1 MTDLLETLES
11 KLNDDPADVVRQV
24 REFLAQKPFS
34 VPAYR
39 LLAAALDEIERRS
52 PIRGEVRTSLEAR
65 GADLERAMAAMTAD
79 DFRTAGETLL
89 KRLSKRPTDVDALSL
104 MAELASVLKYFTEAE
119 DLLRY
124 VVEISPECSGAR
136 IELARLLEKQDRPS
150 ESRELLE
157 FVLAREPANL
167 FAKAVYASSL
177 GRTGRYD
184 ESVREYEQ
192 LLRALPE
199 QSDLWSTYGHTL
211 TTVGRAE
218 DGLRAMRR
226 AIAIDPENGEAW
238 WHIANTKSG
247 RFDAQEIA
255 TMRSLLDRGVL
266 TSSSR
271 AHINFALGKAYE
283 DSGDAAEAFAYYD
296 RANAIRRQSDPY
308 DVSLTVANNN
318 ASIELFSREFFEEH
332 RGFGASARDPIFIVG
347 MPRAGSTLIEQILAS
362 HSSIEG
368 TRELLDISNIARELS
383 YPREEYFR
391 NVAALRPKQAQLLGE
406 TYIER
411 TRMHRVTDRPLF
423 IDKAPTNWTH
433 IGLIQL
439 ILPNAKIIDARRHP
453 LACGFSN
460 FKQSY
465 DRGHAYSYGLATIG
479 QFYSEYVR
487 LMAHWD
493 AALPGRVHRVIHERL
508 VDDTEGEIRRMLDYL
523 ELPFEAAC
531 LRFFE
536 TDRAVRTPSA
546 EQVRRPISRDHMDQ
560 WRKFEPWLGPLK
572 EALGPALEAYPEAP
586 RQNSPQAEKLG

>member
-1 MTDLLETLES
+1 MSDLLETLES
-11 KLNDDPADVVRQV
+11 KLNDDPSDVVRQI

-39 LLAAALDEIERRS
+39 LLAVALDEMERRS
-52 PIRGEVRTSLEAR
+52 PIRGEVRTSLEAP
-65 GADLERAMAAMTAD
+65 GADLDRALAAMNAD
-79 DFRTAGETLL
+79 DFRTAGEILL
-89 KRLSKRPTDVDALSL
+89 KRLSKQPTDVDALSL
-104 MAELASVLKYFTEAE
+104 MAELASILKYLTEAE
-119 DLLRY
+119 DLLRH
-124 VVEISPECSGAR
+124 VVEISPENSGAR

-157 FVLAREPANL
+157 FVLAREPDNL
-167 FAKAVYASSL
+167 FAKAVYATSL

-184 ESVREYEQ
+184 ESVLEYEQ
-192 LLRALPE
+192 LLQALPDE
-199 QSDLWSTYGHTL
+199 SDLWSTYGHTL

-226 AIAIDPENGEAW
+226 AIAIAPENGEAW

-255 TMRSLLDRGVL
+255 TMRSLLERGTL
-266 TSSSR
+266 TNSSR
-271 AHINFALGKAYE
+271 AHIDFALGKAYE
-283 DSGDAAEAFAYYD
+283 DAGDAAEAFAHYD

-308 DVSLTVANNN
+308 DVSLTVGAIN
-318 ASIELFSREFFEEH
+318 ASIALFSREFFEAH
-332 RGFGASARDPIFIVG
+332 SGFGTSARDPIFIVG

-368 TRELLDISNIARELS
+368 TRELLDISNIARELG

-391 NVAALRPKQAQLLGE
+391 SIAALDQKRTRVLGD

-423 IDKAPTNWTH
+423 VDKAPTNWMH
-433 IGLIQL
+433 IGLIHL

-465 DRGHAYSYGLATIG
+465 DRGHAYSYGLETIG

-487 LMAHWD
+487 MMAHWD
-493 AALPGRVHRVIHERL
+493 AALPGRVHRVVHERL
-508 VDDTEGEIRRMLDYL
+508 VDDTEGEIRKMLDYL
-523 ELPFEAAC
+523 GLPFETPC

-546 EQVRRPISRDHMDQ
+546 EQVRKPINRDHMEQ
-560 WRKFEPWLGPLK
+560 WRKFESWLGPLK
-572 EALGPALEAYPEAP
+572 SALGPVLDSYPDVPE
-586 RQNSPQAEKLG
+586 